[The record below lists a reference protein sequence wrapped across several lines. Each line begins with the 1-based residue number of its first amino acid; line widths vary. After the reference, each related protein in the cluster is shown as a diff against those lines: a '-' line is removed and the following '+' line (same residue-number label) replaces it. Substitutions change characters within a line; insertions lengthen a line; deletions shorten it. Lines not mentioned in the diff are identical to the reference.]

1 MMINENIKEL
11 GLADEVL
18 FRPVWWTRSEE
29 GWRSQC
35 WRRAGRWCS
44 TWDICR
50 RSSTGCTWHMWS
62 CYGWR
67 YHIYNWTWL
76 YMHLSGSLKMM
87 WSVKSAKTRS
97 NTSEGYTYNNKSAP
111 LKTNLYQWHLLIIF
125 IFSYHLWPCKRN
137 WRACSL
143 HFRQGCIGSLA
154 QRSTRLSWWEN
165 IITLMIVCWCD
176 DGDLYN

>member
-1 MMINENIKEL
+1 MNCFDQFDDPDQKKVEGHNVDEEQVAGARL
-11 GLADEVL
+11 G
-18 FRPVWWTRSEE
+18 TS
-29 GWRSQC
+29 
-35 WRRAGRWCS
+35 AGS
-44 TWDICR
+44 

-76 YMHLSGSLKMM
+76 YIHLSGSLKMM

-97 NTSEGYTYNNKSAP
+97 NTSEGCTYNNKSAP

-125 IFSYHLWPCKRN
+125 IFSSHLWPCKRN

-154 QRSTRLSWWEN
+154 QRSTRLSWCEN